1 MNIIVS
7 QLIDTA
13 IFSMNPGLV
22 AAARPE
28 DILGNSST
36 GEVIRQ
42 HCDEPGL
49 SRVLVITPGLNKKQ

>member
-1 MNIIVS
+1 MNDIVS
-7 QLIDTA
+7 QPIDAA

-22 AAARPE
+22 TAARPE

-49 SRVLVITPGLNKKQ
+49 SSVLIITPGLNKKQ